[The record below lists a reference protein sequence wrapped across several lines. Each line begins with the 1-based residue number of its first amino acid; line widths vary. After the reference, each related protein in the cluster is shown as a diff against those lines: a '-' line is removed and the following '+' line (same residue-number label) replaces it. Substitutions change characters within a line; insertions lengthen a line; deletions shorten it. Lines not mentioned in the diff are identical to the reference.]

1 MGFAADNFRE
11 GPAVDDPR
19 ALQQV
24 MTVSLECF
32 DRIQLLARR
41 SYQLCSRRLVQLG
54 ANWPARLNC

>member
-1 MGFAADNFRE
+1 MQLTTFK
-11 GPAVDDPR
+11 VDDPR

-41 SYQLCSRRLVQLG
+41 
-54 ANWPARLNC
+54 